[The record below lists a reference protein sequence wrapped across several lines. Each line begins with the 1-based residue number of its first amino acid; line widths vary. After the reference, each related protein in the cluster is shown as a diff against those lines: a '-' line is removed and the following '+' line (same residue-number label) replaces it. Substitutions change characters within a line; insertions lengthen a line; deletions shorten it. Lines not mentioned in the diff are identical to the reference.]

1 MRRVSFIAASQLW
14 LVSLGVLMVGGAY
27 PTETF
32 AAGPY
37 QIDWHTIDG
46 GGGTSS
52 GGPYVLTGTI
62 GQPDAD
68 WCVGGNYELLG
79 GFWPGGPIKPVD
91 CFPSTYS
98 TYNDWV
104 TLGKPA
110 CWCAK
115 PKGSGY
121 QCDGDA
127 DGKDS
132 GGINKFRVFTG
143 DLSLIVAN
151 WKKKIDDRT
160 LDPCAD
166 IDHKASGGITNYRV
180 FVKDL
185 NVLVAN
191 WKKKDRGNPFDPQ
204 TQLPGDCPRS
214 E

>member
-1 MRRVSFIAASQLW
+1 MSFITMAQRHGLKAVLHCW
-14 LVSLGVLMVGGAY
+14 IPAFAGMTILMLGLTC
-27 PTETF
+27 PTESF

-37 QIDWHTIDG
+37 RIDWYTIDG

-62 GQPDAD
+62 GQPDAG
-68 WCVGGNYELLG
+68 WSSSGPFELLG
-79 GFWPGGPIKPVD
+79 GFWPGEPIKAVD

-98 TYNDWV
+98 TYSDWV

-110 CWCAK
+110 CWCT
-115 PKGSGY
+115 PY

-127 DGKDS
+127 DSIDS

-151 WKKKIDDRT
+151 WKKKAGDAT

-166 IDHKASGGITNYRV
+166 IDHKDSGGLTKYRV
-180 FVKDL
+180 FTGDL
-185 NVLVAN
+185 NILVAN
-191 WKKKDRGNPFDPQ
+191 WKKKDAALAGN
-204 TQLPGDCPRS
+204 CPRP